1 MKKKVFLK
9 QEFQWMKPNMP
20 EFLEIVGEGKHVEIE
35 CNNVE
40 IDKCDNTIKITEEDV
55 YITSDRR
62 NYPKDMINEYYNI

>member
-35 CNNVE
+35 CVMFEKVMNYVL
-40 IDKCDNTIKITEEDV
+40 KIVSELDE
-55 YITSDRR
+55 
-62 NYPKDMINEYYNI
+62 PQ